1 MKLREYYFGSNSV
14 TCYFEFLTGLRK
26 IQEDC
31 FDMMVPCFLYSFHD
45 FYGIFCQ
52 GLSLMLA
59 DLLVIHVGSLEMVH
73 PCTVV
78 RTNCFTKSTNLLL
91 ISSEN
96 FSSKTC
102 LSVSHLPHKSV
113 CLASCGELKPLTNLK
128 Q

>member
-1 MKLREYYFGSNSV
+1 MRLREYCFVSNSV
-14 TCYFEFLTGLRK
+14 TCYFEFLRGLRK

-45 FYGIFCQ
+45 FFGIFCQ
-52 GLSLMLA
+52 GLSLRLA
-59 DLLVIHVGSLEMVH
+59 NLLVIREGSLEMVH

-78 RTNCFTKSTNLLL
+78 RTNCFTKSTNQLL

-102 LSVSHLPHKSV
+102 LSVSHSPHKSV

-128 Q
+128 

>member
-1 MKLREYYFGSNSV
+1 MRLRECCFGSNSV
-14 TCYFEFLTGLRK
+14 TYYFEFLTGLLK

-45 FYGIFCQ
+45 FYGIFCL

-73 PCTVV
+73 PYTVE
-78 RTNCFTKSTNLLL
+78 RTNCFTKLINQLL

-96 FSSKTC
+96 FSSESC
-102 LSVSHLPHKSV
+102 LSVSH
-113 CLASCGELKPLTNLK
+113 
-128 Q
+128 